1 MRLNY
6 LKLSPITVNM
16 YVNINLTFITSQT
29 MVHRKCY
36 PAKKLS
42 KEIYTYVCLEDGSA
56 EKHGGT
62 QRRNLVNTTTR
73 ED

>member
-16 YVNINLTFITSQT
+16 YVNINLTFITSQN

-42 KEIYTYVCLEDGSA
+42 KEIYTYVCF
-56 EKHGGT
+56 GGW
-62 QRRNLVNTTTR
+62 
-73 ED
+73 